1 MLLATLNHRLDEDDW
16 SWYWDVHAYAYKVK
30 ADEKTSP
37 SHASRSV
44 DGKHLA

>member
-30 ADEKTSP
+30 ADEKRSP
-37 SHASRSV
+37 SHTSRSV